1 MSNNQRAV
9 DSSDGISSRSIARL
23 LLAIGFLS
31 LTFVIIVVT
40 PAEIIITAI
49 ILSFLFV
56 IVYLLWS
63 LSRSVKKLNRRFER
77 IENELND

>member
-9 DSSDGISSRSIARL
+9 DSSDGISSRSVARL

-31 LTFVIIVVT
+31 LIFVTIVVT
-40 PAEIIITAI
+40 PTEIIITTI
-49 ILSFLFV
+49 ILSFLLV